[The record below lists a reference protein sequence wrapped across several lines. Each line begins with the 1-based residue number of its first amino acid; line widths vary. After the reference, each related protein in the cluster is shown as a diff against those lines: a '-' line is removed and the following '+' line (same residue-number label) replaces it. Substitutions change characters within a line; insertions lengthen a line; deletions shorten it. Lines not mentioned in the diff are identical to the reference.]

1 MHLQK
6 WKDLKW
12 IHGVSGHSAP
22 VNAAE
27 GIKLKSEVVPKVV
40 LVSETVWYS
49 GPAIRNPVL
58 GSGLVG
64 QIGQIVMVE
73 V

>member
-1 MHLQK
+1 MPLQK

-40 LVSETVWYS
+40 LVSETV
-49 GPAIRNPVL
+49 
-58 GSGLVG
+58 
-64 QIGQIVMVE
+64 
-73 V
+73 